1 MDCREQIS
9 FTPVKIGKKNCYRE
23 TTLKLSDSTKSYL
36 RLLDLFFRPSEVLG
50 EDFPKIFLD
59 RDEADY
65 HDYHKTLLATQGFL
79 PWNGWLFRGQ
89 SHADYNLATKF
100 QRLCFDR
107 PLKKD
112 LFDLEQGI
120 IRDFRR
126 TVGAF
131 YPVFR
136 SIDENDLYEYMSQIQ
151 HFGGATRFLDVTFSI
166 FVALFFAVQSL
177 EFRSA
182 IDDKKKDESR
192 KCALWCFNRMW
203 IEKQYKKFLP
213 EEIKELYKDIDEF
226 GKHPEIQK
234 AILRYVPNIKKNNGL
249 YENAFLSVINMIPD
263 HMNSRLVRQKGS
275 FLMPTNPYRTF
286 EDNLFNMVLSEKDTW
301 NILKINIEY
310 NNETLLY
317 MQKFLD
323 EMNVNHSVLFEN
335 MEGIC
340 HNINAKVRIPGDA
353 ITVPRNAQ

>member
-9 FTPVKIGKKNCYRE
+9 FTPVKIGEKNCYRE

-36 RLLDLFFRPSEVLG
+36 RLLDLFFRLSEVLC

-89 SHADYNLATKF
+89 SHADYNLSTKF

-126 TVGAF
+126 T
-131 YPVFR
+131 
-136 SIDENDLYEYMSQIQ
+136 
-151 HFGGATRFLDVTFSI
+151 
-166 FVALFFAVQSL
+166 L

-182 IDDKKKDESR
+182 IDDKKNDESR

-213 EEIKELYKDIDEF
+213 EEIKEMYKDIDEF

-249 YENAFLSVINMIPD
+249 YENAFLSVINMTPD

>member
-1 MDCREQIS
+1 MKNFEQIK
-9 FTPVKIGKKNCYRE
+9 FTPVKINGKECYRE
-23 TTLKLSDSTKSYL
+23 TTLELSDSTKSYL
-36 RLLDLFFRPSEVLG
+36 RLLDLFFRPAEVLG
-50 EDFPKIFLD
+50 EDFGEIFLD
-59 RDEADY
+59 RDDADY
-65 HDYHKTLLATQGFL
+65 HDYHKSLLSTQGFL
-79 PWNGWLFRGQ
+79 PWNGWLFRGH
-89 SHADYNLATKF
+89 SHADYSLAPTF

-107 PLKKD
+107 SFKKD

-136 SIDENDLYEYMSQIQ
+136 SIDEKDLYEYMAQTQ

-177 EFRSA
+177 EFKST
-182 IDDKKKDESR
+182 IEDKKYDEKR

-213 EEIKELYKDIDEF
+213 DEIKAMYKELDEF
-226 GKHPEIQK
+226 GKHPDIQK
-234 AILRYVPNIKKNNGL
+234 AILRYVPEIKKNNGL
-249 YENAFLSVINMIPD
+249 YETAFMSVINMTPD
-263 HMNSRLVRQKGS
+263 HMNSRLIRQKGS
-275 FLMPTNPYRTF
+275 FLMQTNPYRTF
-286 EDNLFNMVLSEKDTW
+286 EDNLFNMVISPKDTW

-353 ITVPRNAQ
+353 ITVPRNAK